1 MNEKDKL
8 KERITE
14 LETYV
19 KEAKENIQKCE
30 QVIEALKDIVWDR
43 KSKKESSQ
51 MYQKNINTKRH
62 RI

>member
-8 KERITE
+8 KARITE
-14 LETYV
+14 LENYV
-19 KEAKENIQKCE
+19 KEVKENIQKCE

-51 MYQKNINTKRH
+51 MYQRKYQYKKT
-62 RI
+62 

>member
-8 KERITE
+8 KARITE
-14 LETYV
+14 LENYV
-19 KEAKENIQKCE
+19 KEVKENIQKCE

-51 MYQKNINTKRH
+51 MYQKKHQYKKT
-62 RI
+62 